1 MSSHLHNRVSVL
13 AWVCY
18 SIVQSVLLPF
28 SLSTS
33 GVDSHSRLRVCVLV
47 VYFISHSQELS
58 LVRLELLIYGPA
70 GGACHNFLTLKSPVP
85 PPHKLLHTGW
95 RPALTSPP
103 CSYVRTCSA
112 AVCLQRSQF
121 VRMFPQEYHEC
132 LSCPHA
138 LAIARAIC
146 ASVFV
151 SQLCVCVCVGKEKKP
166 TSEDDPLHHH
176 SLRDNSLGVMF
187 FILHLWGY
195 VNLHHTLLRIK
206 NTHYSIVT
214 MWCTETHNS

>member
-151 SQLCVCVCVGKEKKP
+151 SQLCVCVCRKREEAYQWGRPSSSSFLAWQLVGCYVFYLTFVRVCKFAPHSSAHKK
-166 TSEDDPLHHH
+166 
-176 SLRDNSLGVMF
+176 
-187 FILHLWGY
+187 Y
-195 VNLHHTLLRIK
+195 TL
-206 NTHYSIVT
+206 
-214 MWCTETHNS
+214 